1 MMNHIVTLDLKKVWG
16 YRRLDFDKV
25 LGYGG
30 LDLNKV
36 WGYRGLDFDKV
47 LGYGGLDFD
56 KVTVSVF
63 RGFGLVW
70 FLLYIYH

>member
-1 MMNHIVTLDLKKVWG
+1 
-16 YRRLDFDKV
+16 V
-25 LGYGG
+25 L
-30 LDLNKV
+30 
-36 WGYRGLDFDKV
+36 GYRGLDFDKV